1 MLDAGSVSEINK
13 LGVMLPWHGYCG
25 LTGMDKTL
33 TWCGI
38 NLEWAYS
45 DLLGYIRYKVACPHQ
60 AKDILHDAFIR
71 FTVSGSAN
79 RDIEPHAYIRSIA
92 KHLIVDAYHA
102 GQRFVS
108 LDADVGLHHEWLNEP
123 TLSVERLNDIKQRL
137 EVIQLI
143 LEQLPPRCRQV
154 FWMYRVEGYTHSEIA
169 AKLGISKNMV
179 ERHVMRA
186 ILDLSSARALIA
198 AD

>member
-1 MLDAGSVSEINK
+1 
-13 LGVMLPWHGYCG
+13 
-25 LTGMDKTL
+25 MDKTL

-45 DLLGYIRYKVACPHQ
+45 DLLGYIRYKVACPHV

-71 FTVSGSAN
+71 FTVSGSAHKN
-79 RDIEPHAYIRSIA
+79 DEPHAYIRSIA
-92 KHLIVDAYHA
+92 KHLIVDVYHDS
-102 GQRFVS
+102 QRFIS
-108 LDADVGLHHEWLNEP
+108 LDAETGLHHEWLNEP

-137 EVIQLI
+137 EVIQQI

-154 FWMYRVEGYTHSEIA
+154 FWMYRVEGYTHSEIS
-169 AKLGISKNMV
+169 AKLSISKNMV

-186 ILDLSSARALIA
+186 ILDLSSARELIA
-198 AD
+198 AE